1 MSRRPVPKPRP
12 VELEH
17 APGSPL
23 SKMLPEI
30 TVVALVCWLLISDD
44 ASLWV
49 NPDGLLF
56 AAMADGATLMMSGT
70 LIDIATRLKRAP
82 PWWVAPLAIGGILLL
97 YPESITILKESWNM
111 GMWVF
116 LPFAWS
122 VLERVREI
130 WTLPAASKLE
140 RIRRRV
146 LTFDRLYTAL
156 AVGGLCIVATL
167 ILVLLFGVPLEAVLS
182 PLNLL
187 WPMLGFYAINA
198 ANVIR
203 VHRPSFARSA
213 KSLWPKM
220 DGGQGT
226 DLDPL

>member
-1 MSRRPVPKPRP
+1 MSRRPVPKPLP
-12 VELEH
+12 LELEH

-23 SKMLPEI
+23 AKLLPEL
-30 TVVALVCWLLISDD
+30 TVVALVCWLLVWPD
-44 ASLWV
+44 AGMWV

-56 AAMADGATLMMSGT
+56 AAMADAATLMMSGT

-130 WTLPAASKLE
+130 WTLPSASKLE

-146 LTFDRLYTAL
+146 LTFDRLYTGLMVAAL
-156 AVGGLCIVATL
+156 GLVTMMVMMFVIGIPADV
-167 ILVLLFGVPLEAVLS
+167 VLNPFS
-182 PLNLL
+182 LL
-187 WPMLGFYAINA
+187 WAMLAFYGINA

-203 VHRPSFARSA
+203 VHRPSFAKAA
-213 KSLWPKM
+213 KSLWPRI

-226 DLDPL
+226 DLSPI